1 MWYDIGAQTVVRLCF
16 TGGLLMQHFQKQ
28 QFGTR
33 LLALG
38 LSAGLIMGSLTGCG
52 NQGQDTGS
60 SDTLAASTTSASAGV
75 TNITTFPLPDGPEES
90 SVYVEAVPDIS
101 DDFYRGMDASAVLA
115 LENSGVKYY
124 NFDGEEQDV
133 FMTLAQAGVNY
144 IRLRVWNDPYDEN
157 GNGYGGGNND
167 VATAITLGQRATKYG
182 MKVCIDFHYSDFWA
196 DPKKQFV
203 PKAWEGMEIEEK
215 ADALYDFTLD
225 SLTQLLEAGVDVGMV
240 QIGNEINNGMSGETD
255 VANVRKLLTAG
266 SKAVREAAVNS
277 EKEILVAVHYTNIDD
292 MKKLDTLLTGLQVK
306 EIDYDI
312 VGLSFYPYWH
322 GTMDDLKNAI
332 THIRNTYGKKVYVA
346 ENAYCYTAEDGD
358 GSANSVEGTDDL
370 AEGYSASVQ
379 GQANEV
385 RDVCAAASEAGA
397 EGVFYWEG
405 TWIPV
410 GPADAD
416 NSDLWE
422 KYGSGWASSYASGYD
437 PKDAG
442 QYYGGCSWD
451 NQAMFDFTGH
461 PLASLNVFKYLK
473 YGATAPLAVDSIPA
487 VTVACNIGTDPELPD
502 TVSVIYNDRSEAQVP
517 VIWNTDDVAAIDT
530 ENGGN
535 FTVSGTLE
543 DGTEVTAAVTVDRIN
558 YVQNPSFED
567 SDTSMWTVNYSG
579 ETDPTDYQVKAADAH
594 SGEVAF
600 HFWSGSADMDF
611 SIEQSFTDLEP
622 GTYEL
627 SAFSQGGDL
636 SDDASMELYA
646 LVDGRELTAP
656 FKLTT
661 YADWQNPA
669 IPEIK
674 VTDGSLT
681 IGVRYKCNVNSWG
694 TLDDVTLYKIAE

>member
-1 MWYDIGAQTVVRLCF
+1 
-16 TGGLLMQHFQKQ
+16 MQHFHKQ

-38 LSAGLIMGSLTGCG
+38 LSVGLVLGSLTGCG

-60 SDTLAASTTSASAGV
+60 SDTLVTSRDSASAGV
-75 TNITTFPLPDGPEES
+75 TNITTFPLPEVPEES
-90 SVYVEAVPDIS
+90 TIFVEPVDGIS

-124 NFDGEEQDV
+124 NFDGEKQDV

-167 VATAITLGQRATKYG
+167 VATAIALGQRATKYG

-203 PKAWEGMEIEEK
+203 PKAWEGMDIEEK
-215 ADALYDFTLD
+215 SDALYNFTLE
-225 SLTQLLEAGVDVGMV
+225 SLTQLLDAGVDVGMV

-255 VANVRKLLTAG
+255 VANIRKLLTAG
-266 SKAVREAAVNS
+266 SKAVREAAANS
-277 EKEILVAVHYTNIDD
+277 GKEILVAIHYTNIDD

-473 YGATAPLAVDSIPA
+473 YGATAPLAVDSIPE

-530 ENGGN
+530 KNGGN

-567 SDTSMWTVNYSG
+567 ADTSMWTVNYSG

-636 SDDASMELYA
+636 SDDASMDLYA

-661 YADWQNPA
+661 YADWQNPV

>member
-1 MWYDIGAQTVVRLCF
+1 MHHFTRLS
-16 TGGLLMQHFQKQ
+16 HKH
-28 QFGTR
+28 
-33 LLALG
+33 LLALC
-38 LSAGLIMGSLTGCG
+38 LSTVLIMGSLSGCG
-52 NQGQDTGS
+52 SQGSAATDTIAEPDVSATVG
-60 SDTLAASTTSASAGV
+60 TTDNTA
-75 TNITTFPLPDGPEES
+75 FPLPEGPEES
-90 SVYVEAVPDIS
+90 TIFVEPVDGIS

-167 VATAITLGQRATKYG
+167 VATAIALGQRATKYG

-203 PKAWEGMEIEEK
+203 PKAWEGMDIEEK
-215 ADALYDFTLD
+215 SDALYNFTLE
-225 SLTQLLEAGVDVGMV
+225 SLTQLLDAGVDVGMV

-266 SKAVREAAVNS
+266 SKAVREAAANS
-277 EKEILVAVHYTNIDD
+277 GKEILVAVHYTNIDD

-322 GTMDDLKNAI
+322 GTIEDLKNAI
-332 THIRNTYGKKVYVA
+332 IHIRDAYGKKVYVA

-502 TVSVIYNDRSEAQVP
+502 TVSVIYNDQSEAQVP

-543 DGTEVTAAVTVDRIN
+543 DGTEVTAAVTVERIN

-567 SDTSMWTVNYSG
+567 ADTSMWTVKYSG

-636 SDDASMELYA
+636 SDDTSMELYA

>member
-1 MWYDIGAQTVVRLCF
+1 
-16 TGGLLMQHFQKQ
+16 MQHFHKQ

-38 LSAGLIMGSLTGCG
+38 LSVGLVLGSLTGCG

-60 SDTLAASTTSASAGV
+60 SDTLVTSTDSASAGV
-75 TNITTFPLPDGPEES
+75 TNITTFPLPEVPEES
-90 SVYVEAVPDIS
+90 TIFVEPVDGIS

-124 NFDGEEQDV
+124 NFDGEKQDV

-167 VATAITLGQRATKYG
+167 VATAIALGQRATKYG

-203 PKAWEGMEIEEK
+203 PKAWEGMDIEEK
-215 ADALYDFTLD
+215 SDALYNFTLE
-225 SLTQLLEAGVDVGMV
+225 SLTQLLDAGVDVGMV

-277 EKEILVAVHYTNIDD
+277 GKEILVAVHYTNIDD

-473 YGATAPLAVDSIPA
+473 YGATAPLAVDSIPE

-530 ENGGN
+530 KNGGN
-535 FTVSGTLE
+535 FTVSGTLD

-567 SDTSMWTVNYSG
+567 SDTSMWTINYSG

-636 SDDASMELYA
+636 SDDAYMDLYA
-646 LVDGRELTAP
+646 LVDGKELTAP

>member
-1 MWYDIGAQTVVRLCF
+1 MHHFTRLS
-16 TGGLLMQHFQKQ
+16 HK
-28 QFGTR
+28 R
-33 LLALG
+33 LLALC
-38 LSAGLIMGSLTGCG
+38 LSAGLIMGSLSGCG
-52 NQGQDTGS
+52 SQGSAATDTIAEPAVSATVG
-60 SDTLAASTTSASAGV
+60 TTDNTA
-75 TNITTFPLPDGPEES
+75 FPLPEGPEES
-90 SVYVEAVPDIS
+90 TIFVEPVDGIS

-124 NFDGEEQDV
+124 NFDGKEQDV

-167 VATAITLGQRATKYG
+167 VATASALGQRATKYG

-203 PKAWEGMEIEEK
+203 PKAWEGMDIDEK
-215 ADALYDFTLD
+215 SDALYNFTLE
-225 SLTQLLEAGVDVGMV
+225 SLTQLLDAGVDVGMV

-266 SKAVREAAVNS
+266 SKAVREAAANS
-277 EKEILVAVHYTNIDD
+277 GKEILVAVHYTNIDD

-322 GTMDDLKNAI
+322 GTIEDLKNAI
-332 THIRNTYGKKVYVA
+332 IHIRDTYGKKVYVA

-416 NSDLWE
+416 NSALWE

-473 YGATAPLAVDSIPA
+473 YGATAPLAVDSVPA

-622 GTYEL
+622 STYEL

-661 YADWQNPA
+661 YADWQNPV

>member
-1 MWYDIGAQTVVRLCF
+1 MHHFTRLS
-16 TGGLLMQHFQKQ
+16 HK
-28 QFGTR
+28 R
-33 LLALG
+33 LLALC
-38 LSAGLIMGSLTGCG
+38 LSAGLIMGSLSGCG
-52 NQGQDTGS
+52 SQGSAATDTIAEPAVSATVG
-60 SDTLAASTTSASAGV
+60 TTDNTA
-75 TNITTFPLPDGPEES
+75 FPLPEGSEES
-90 SVYVEAVPDIS
+90 TIFVEPVDGIS

-124 NFDGEEQDV
+124 NFDGKEQDV

-167 VATAITLGQRATKYG
+167 VATAIVLGQRATKYG

-203 PKAWEGMEIEEK
+203 PKAWEGMDIEEK
-215 ADALYDFTLD
+215 SDALYNFTLE
-225 SLTQLLEAGVDVGMV
+225 SLTQLLDAGVNVGMV

-266 SKAVREAAVNS
+266 SKAVREAAANS
-277 EKEILVAVHYTNIDD
+277 GKEILVAVHYTNIDD

-322 GTMDDLKNAI
+322 GTIEDLKNAI
-332 THIRNTYGKKVYVA
+332 IHIRDTYGKKVYVA

-517 VIWNTDDVAAIDT
+517 VTWNTDDVTAVDT

-567 SDTSMWTVNYSG
+567 SDTSMWTINYSG

-674 VTDGSLT
+674 VTDGALT

>member
-1 MWYDIGAQTVVRLCF
+1 MHHFTRLS
-16 TGGLLMQHFQKQ
+16 HK
-28 QFGTR
+28 R
-33 LLALG
+33 LLALC
-38 LSAGLIMGSLTGCG
+38 LSAGLIMGSLSGCG
-52 NQGQDTGS
+52 SQGSAATDTIAEPAVSATVG
-60 SDTLAASTTSASAGV
+60 TTDNTA
-75 TNITTFPLPDGPEES
+75 FPLPEGPEES
-90 SVYVEAVPDIS
+90 TIFVEPVDGIS

-124 NFDGEEQDV
+124 NFDGKEQDV

-167 VATAITLGQRATKYG
+167 VATAIALGQRATKYG

-215 ADALYDFTLD
+215 SDALYNFTLE
-225 SLTQLLEAGVDVGMV
+225 SLTQLLDAGVNVGMV

-266 SKAVREAAVNS
+266 SKAVREAAANS
-277 EKEILVAVHYTNIDD
+277 GKEILVAVHYTNIDD

-322 GTMDDLKNAI
+322 GTIEDLKNAI
-332 THIRNTYGKKVYVA
+332 IHIRDTYGKKVYVA

-517 VIWNTDDVAAIDT
+517 VIWNTDDFAAIDT

-636 SDDASMELYA
+636 SDDAYMDLYA
-646 LVDGRELTAP
+646 LVDGKELTAP
-656 FKLTT
+656 FMLTT
-661 YADWQNPA
+661 YADWQNPV